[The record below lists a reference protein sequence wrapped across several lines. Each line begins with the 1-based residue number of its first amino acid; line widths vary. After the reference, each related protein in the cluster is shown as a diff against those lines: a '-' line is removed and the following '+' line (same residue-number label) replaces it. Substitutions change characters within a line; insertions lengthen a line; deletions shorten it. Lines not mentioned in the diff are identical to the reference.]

1 MKITKRTLQAKGACP
16 NQVAVFAKEW
26 PRGAMVTLKNC
37 ERAAKLGLN
46 VHWVSK
52 NLLPKN
58 LYDAYE
64 ARWQSLDNAYVTQWQ
79 SLDAAYE
86 AQWKPLDDAY
96 WAQRKA
102 LCDAYDAQRQSLDDA
117 YDAQR
122 KSLYAAYEAQLQP
135 LCDAYETQCW
145 QVFYKITKGA

>member
-1 MKITKRTLQAKGACP
+1 MKITKRMLQAKGACP

-26 PRGAMVTLKNC
+26 PRGATVTLKNC

-52 NLLPKN
+52 NLLPKKLDDAYLVQRKALYDAYETQRKP

-64 ARWQSLDNAYVTQWQ
+64 AQRKSFYDAYVTQRQSFYAAYVTQRQ
-79 SLDAAYE
+79 SLYDAYE
-86 AQWKPLDDAY
+86 AQREAFYDAY
-96 WAQRKA
+96 WA
-102 LCDAYDAQRQSLDDA
+102 
-117 YDAQR
+117 
-122 KSLYAAYEAQLQP
+122 
-135 LCDAYETQCW
+135 QCW

>member
-26 PRGAMVTLKNC
+26 PRGATVTLKNC

-46 VHWVSK
+46 VHWVSN

-58 LYDAYE
+58 LDDAYE
-64 ARWQSLDNAYVTQWQ
+64 AQR
-79 SLDAAYE
+79 
-86 AQWKPLDDAY
+86 KPLDDAY
-96 WAQRKA
+96 WAQRKS

-117 YDAQR
+117 YVAQR
-122 KSLYAAYEAQLQP
+122 QSLDDAYEAQWQSLD
-135 LCDAYETQCW
+135 DAYDAQCW
-145 QVFYKITKGA
+145 QVFYQIAKGV

>member
-1 MKITKRTLQAKGACP
+1 MKITKCMLQAKGACP
-16 NQVAVFAKEW
+16 NQIAVFAKEW
-26 PRGAMVTLKNC
+26 PRGATVTLKNC

-58 LYDAYE
+58 LDYAY
-64 ARWQSLDNAYVTQWQ
+64 L
-79 SLDAAYE
+79 
-86 AQWKPLDDAY
+86 
-96 WAQRKA
+96 AQRKS
-102 LCDAYDAQRQSLDDA
+102 LCDAYDAQRKSLYDAYVAQRKSLDDA

-122 KSLYAAYEAQLQP
+122 KPLDDAYVTQRQSLY
-135 LCDAYETQCW
+135 DAYVAQCW

>member
-1 MKITKRTLQAKGACP
+1 MKITKRMLQAKGACP

-26 PRGAMVTLKNC
+26 PRGATATLKNC

-58 LYDAYE
+58 L
-64 ARWQSLDNAYVTQWQ
+64 
-79 SLDAAYE
+79 
-86 AQWKPLDDAY
+86 DDAY
-96 WAQRKA
+96 V
-102 LCDAYDAQRQSLDDA
+102 
-117 YDAQR
+117 AQR
-122 KSLYAAYEAQLQP
+122 KSL
-135 LCDAYETQCW
+135 CDAYLAQQKAFYDAYDAQCW